1 MAISPTIEKYLN
13 EMQIPYQVLP
23 HMRTGSSL
31 HTATVAH
38 VPARQIAKGVLLED
52 ESGYLMAVVPA
63 TYHVHL
69 GALRQQL
76 GRQVGL
82 ATEQDVA
89 QLFTDCDRGAIPPVG
104 DAYGI
109 ETVVDE
115 DLMDAPEVYFEAGD
129 HEELIRL
136 QGSDFMRLNAQAR
149 RGHFCTI

>member
-13 EMQIPYQVLP
+13 EMHIPYQVLP
-23 HMRTGSSL
+23 HLRTGSSL
-31 HTATVAH
+31 HTATVTH

-52 ESGYLMAVVPA
+52 ERGYLMAVVPA

-82 ATEQDVA
+82 ATEQEVA

-149 RGHFCTI
+149 RGHFCTL

>member
-1 MAISPTIEKYLN
+1 MAIAPTIENYLN
-13 EMQIPYQVLP
+13 NMAIPYQVLP
-23 HMRTGSSL
+23 HVRTGSSL
-31 HTATVAH
+31 RTATAAH
-38 VPARQIAKGVLLED
+38 VPARHIAKGVLLED

-63 TYHVHL
+63 NYHVHL

-82 ATEQDVA
+82 ATEQEVA
-89 QLFTDCDRGAIPPVG
+89 ELFKDCDRGAIPPVG
-104 DAYGI
+104 EAYGI

-115 DLMDAPEVYFEAGD
+115 DLMEAPEVYFEAGD

-136 QGSDFMRLNAQAR
+136 EGDDFMRLNARAR